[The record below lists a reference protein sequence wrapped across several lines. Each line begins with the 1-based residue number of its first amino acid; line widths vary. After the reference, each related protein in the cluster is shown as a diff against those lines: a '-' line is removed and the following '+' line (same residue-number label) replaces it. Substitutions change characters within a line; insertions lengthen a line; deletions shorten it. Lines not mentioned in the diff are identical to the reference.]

1 MVELS
6 ESFLT
11 FGKLIYQIIKLSIST
26 MIRVPSLIHAGEFQ
40 SLKIQD
46 MTFVAYRNQDPPLK
60 NEVFFEEHAVIFVL
74 EGEKKFVSPTQTIHV
89 RKGHIVFI
97 RRGYYLMQETID
109 SNYRSLVFFFNEKL
123 LKEFVGLHLAPPAP
137 RGGANSSQTLIVR
150 EEIFEPALESKTP
163 EASVAPLGAGGAEL
177 LVFEITESLNK
188 FTESIFPYFHHE
200 TPYLNHFLR
209 LKLQELL
216 LHILEIDV
224 SGQFKSI
231 LFSLYK
237 GEKVDL
243 EYLMNSYYLKP
254 LSLEELSRLS
264 GRSLSAFKRDFQEQF
279 NTSPALWIKNK
290 RLEYAGLQLGKT
302 DKNVSEI
309 SMEIGYESVSHF
321 IKAYKEKFGQT
332 PGRNGER

>member
-1 MVELS
+1 M
-6 ESFLT
+6 T
-11 FGKLIYQIIKLSIST
+11 NT

-74 EGEKKFVSPTQTIHV
+74 EGEKKFVSATQTIHV

-109 SNYRSLVFFFNEKL
+109 TNYRSLVFFFNEKL
-123 LKEFVGLHLAPPAP
+123 LKEFVGQHLELVAPPAP
-137 RGGANSSQTLIVR
+137 EGGAITL
-150 EEIFEPALESKTP
+150 LLDSK
-163 EASVAPLGAGGAEL
+163 APPSGAGGAI

-188 FTESIFPYFHHE
+188 FTESIFPYFTLE
-200 TPYLNHFLR
+200 TQYLNHFLR

-216 LHILEIDV
+216 LHILEIDA

-243 EYLMNSYYLKP
+243 EYLMQSYYLKL
-254 LSLEELSRLS
+254 LSLDELSRLS
-264 GRSLSAFKRDFQEQF
+264 GRSLSAFKRDFQEKF
-279 NTSPALWIKNK
+279 DTSPALWIKNK
-290 RLEYAGLQLGKT
+290 RLEYAGLQLENT

-321 IKAYKEKFGQT
+321 IKAFKEKFGKT
-332 PGRNGER
+332 PGGGDRR

>member
-1 MVELS
+1 
-6 ESFLT
+6 
-11 FGKLIYQIIKLSIST
+11 

-74 EGEKKFVSPTQTIHV
+74 EGEKKFVSPSQTIHV
-89 RKGHIVFI
+89 RKGNIVFI

-109 SNYRSLVFFFNEKL
+109 TNYRSLVFFFNEKL
-123 LKEFVGLHLAPPAP
+123 LKEFVGQHLE
-137 RGGANSSQTLIVR
+137 L
-150 EEIFEPALESKTP
+150 FEHSDSIKTEP
-163 EASVAPLGAGGAEL
+163 FDNL
-177 LVFEITESLNK
+177 LVLEITESLDK
-188 FTESIFPYFHHE
+188 FTESIFPYFTLE
-200 TPYLNHFLR
+200 TQYLNHFLR

-243 EYLMNSYYLKP
+243 EYLMQSYYLKL

-264 GRSLSAFKRDFQEQF
+264 GRSLSAFKRDFQEKF
-279 NTSPALWIKNK
+279 DTSPAHWIKNK
-290 RLEYAGLQLGKT
+290 RLEYAGLQLENT

-321 IKAYKEKFGQT
+321 IKAFKEKFGKT
-332 PGRNGER
+332 PGVSVNGSR

>member
-1 MVELS
+1 
-6 ESFLT
+6 
-11 FGKLIYQIIKLSIST
+11 

-74 EGEKKFVSPTQTIHV
+74 EGEKKFVSATQTIHV
-89 RKGHIVFI
+89 RKGNIVFI
-97 RRGYYLMQETID
+97 RRGYYVMQETID
-109 SNYRSLVFFFNEKL
+109 TNYRSLVFFFNEKL
-123 LKEFVGLHLAPPAP
+123 LKEFVGQHLELFE
-137 RGGANSSQTLIVR
+137 NTLLSN
-150 EEIFEPALESKTP
+150 EEYST
-163 EASVAPLGAGGAEL
+163 L
-177 LVFEITESLNK
+177 LVFEITESLDK
-188 FTESIFPYFHHE
+188 FTESIFPYFNLK
-200 TPYLNHFLR
+200 TQYLNHFLR

-224 SGQFKSI
+224 SGQFKNI

-243 EYLMNSYYLKP
+243 EYLMQSYYLKL

-264 GRSLSAFKRDFQEQF
+264 GRSLSAFKRDFQEKF
-279 NTSPALWIKNK
+279 DNSPAHWIKNK
-290 RLEYAGLQLGKT
+290 RLEYAGLQLENT

-321 IKAYKEKFGQT
+321 IKAFKEKFGKT
-332 PGRNGER
+332 PGRNG

>member
-1 MVELS
+1 
-6 ESFLT
+6 
-11 FGKLIYQIIKLSIST
+11 

-89 RKGHIVFI
+89 RKGNIVFI

-109 SNYRSLVFFFNEKL
+109 TNYRSLVFFFNEKL
-123 LKEFVGLHLAPPAP
+123 LKEFVGLHFELFEKT
-137 RGGANSSQTLIVR
+137 SIVNGD
-150 EEIFEPALESKTP
+150 
-163 EASVAPLGAGGAEL
+163 ASTL
-177 LVFEITESLNK
+177 LVFEITQSLNK
-188 FTESIFPYFHHE
+188 FTESIFPYFHSE

-264 GRSLSAFKRDFQEQF
+264 GRSLSAFKRDFQKQF
-279 NTSPALWIKNK
+279 NNSPAFWIKNK
-290 RLEYAGLQLGKT
+290 RLEYAGLQLEKT
-302 DKNVSEI
+302 HKNVSEI

-332 PGRNGER
+332 PGNR

>member
-1 MVELS
+1 
-6 ESFLT
+6 
-11 FGKLIYQIIKLSIST
+11 

-74 EGEKKFVSPTQTIHV
+74 EGEKKFVSATQTIHV
-89 RKGHIVFI
+89 RKGNIVFI
-97 RRGYYLMQETID
+97 RRGYYVMQETID
-109 SNYRSLVFFFNEKL
+109 TNYRSLVFFFNEKL
-123 LKEFVGLHLAPPAP
+123 LKEFVGQHLELVAPQPP
-137 RGGANSSQTLIVR
+137 EGELKSDG
-150 EEIFEPALESKTP
+150 KTP
-163 EASVAPLGAGGAEL
+163 PLGVGGL

-188 FTESIFPYFHHE
+188 FTESIFPYFNLK
-200 TPYLNHFLR
+200 TQYLNHFLR

-216 LHILEIDV
+216 LHILEIDA

-243 EYLMNSYYLKP
+243 EYLMQSYYLKL
-254 LSLEELSRLS
+254 LSLNELSRLS
-264 GRSLSAFKRDFQEQF
+264 GRSLSAFKRDFQEKF
-279 NTSPALWIKNK
+279 DTSPAHWIKNK
-290 RLEYAGLQLGKT
+290 RLEYAGLQLENT
-302 DKNVSEI
+302 HKNVSEI

-321 IKAYKEKFGQT
+321 IKAFKEKFGKT
-332 PGRNGER
+332 PGRNG

>member
-1 MVELS
+1 MCLS
-6 ESFLT
+6 NGLHLFLDCN
-11 FGKLIYQIIKLSIST
+11 FIDK

-74 EGEKKFVSPTQTIHV
+74 EGEKKFVSSTQTIHV
-89 RKGHIVFI
+89 RKGNIVFI

-109 SNYRSLVFFFNEKL
+109 TNYRSLVFFFNEKL
-123 LKEFVGLHLAPPAP
+123 LNEFVGQHLELFDNPL
-137 RGGANSSQTLIVR
+137 RRNEENST
-150 EEIFEPALESKTP
+150 
-163 EASVAPLGAGGAEL
+163 L

-188 FTESIFPYFHHE
+188 FTESIFPYFNLK
-200 TPYLNHFLR
+200 TQYLNHFLR
-209 LKLQELL
+209 LKLHELL

-224 SGQFKSI
+224 SGQFKNI

-243 EYLMNSYYLKP
+243 DYLMQSYYLKP
-254 LSLEELSRLS
+254 LSLNELSRLS
-264 GRSLSAFKRDFQEQF
+264 GRSLSAFKREFQEKF
-279 NTSPALWIKNK
+279 DTSPALWIKNK
-290 RLEYAGLQLGKT
+290 RLDYAALQLENT
-302 DKNVSEI
+302 HKNVSEI

-321 IKAYKEKFGQT
+321 IKAFKEKFGKT
-332 PGRNGER
+332 PGKNL

>member
-1 MVELS
+1 
-6 ESFLT
+6 
-11 FGKLIYQIIKLSIST
+11 

-74 EGEKKFVSPTQTIHV
+74 EGEKKFVSATQTIHV
-89 RKGHIVFI
+89 RKGNIVFI
-97 RRGYYLMQETID
+97 RRGYYVMQETID
-109 SNYRSLVFFFNEKL
+109 TNYRSLVFFFNEKL
-123 LKEFVGLHLAPPAP
+123 LKEFVGQHLGLFENTLL
-137 RGGANSSQTLIVR
+137 RNEENST
-150 EEIFEPALESKTP
+150 
-163 EASVAPLGAGGAEL
+163 L
-177 LVFEITESLNK
+177 LVFETTESLEK
-188 FTESIFPYFHHE
+188 FTESIFPYFTLE
-200 TPYLNHFLR
+200 TQYLNHFLG

-243 EYLMNSYYLKP
+243 EYLMQSYYLKL

-264 GRSLSAFKRDFQEQF
+264 GRSLSAFKRDFQEKF
-279 NTSPALWIKNK
+279 NTSPAFWIKNK
-290 RLEYAGLQLGKT
+290 RLEYAGLQLENT

-309 SMEIGYESVSHF
+309 SMEIGYESISHF
-321 IKAYKEKFGQT
+321 IKAFKEKFGKT
-332 PGRNGER
+332 PGKNL

>member
-1 MVELS
+1 
-6 ESFLT
+6 
-11 FGKLIYQIIKLSIST
+11 

-74 EGEKKFVSPTQTIHV
+74 EGEKKFVSATQTIHV
-89 RKGHIVFI
+89 RKGNIVFI

-109 SNYRSLVFFFNEKL
+109 TNYRSLVFFFNEKL
-123 LKEFVGLHLAPPAP
+123 LKEFVGQHLELFQPPP
-137 RGGANSSQTLIVR
+137 PPMGELSSPILTPPSGVGATD
-150 EEIFEPALESKTP
+150 
-163 EASVAPLGAGGAEL
+163 ASGLGL

-188 FTESIFPYFHHE
+188 FTESIFPYFNLK
-200 TPYLNHFLR
+200 TQYLNHFLR

-224 SGQFKSI
+224 SGQFKNI

-243 EYLMNSYYLKP
+243 EYLMQSYYLKL
-254 LSLEELSRLS
+254 LSLDELSRLS
-264 GRSLSAFKRDFQEQF
+264 GRSLSAFKRDFQEKF
-279 NTSPALWIKNK
+279 DTSPAHWIKNK
-290 RLEYAGLQLGKT
+290 RLEYAGLQLENT
-302 DKNVSEI
+302 NKNVSEI
-309 SMEIGYESVSHF
+309 SIEIGYESVSHF
-321 IKAYKEKFGQT
+321 IKAFKEKFGKT
-332 PGRNGER
+332 PGKNL

>member
-1 MVELS
+1 
-6 ESFLT
+6 
-11 FGKLIYQIIKLSIST
+11 

-74 EGEKKFVSPTQTIHV
+74 EGEKKFVSATQTIHV
-89 RKGHIVFI
+89 RKGNIVFI

-109 SNYRSLVFFFNEKL
+109 TNYRSLVFFFNEKL
-123 LKEFVGLHLAPPAP
+123 LKEFVGQHVELFENTSL
-137 RGGANSSQTLIVR
+137 RNEENST
-150 EEIFEPALESKTP
+150 
-163 EASVAPLGAGGAEL
+163 L

-188 FTESIFPYFHHE
+188 FTESIFPYFNLK
-200 TPYLNHFLR
+200 TQYLNHFLR

-216 LHILEIDV
+216 LHILEIDA

-243 EYLMNSYYLKP
+243 EYLMQSYYLKL
-254 LSLEELSRLS
+254 LSIDELSRLS
-264 GRSLSAFKRDFQEQF
+264 GRSLSAFKRDFQEKF
-279 NTSPALWIKNK
+279 DTSPAHWIKNK
-290 RLEYAGLQLGKT
+290 RLEYAGLQLENT
-302 DKNVSEI
+302 HKNVSEI
-309 SMEIGYESVSHF
+309 SLEIGYESVSHF
-321 IKAYKEKFGQT
+321 IKAFKEKFGKT
-332 PGRNGER
+332 PGLSVNGSR

>member
-1 MVELS
+1 
-6 ESFLT
+6 
-11 FGKLIYQIIKLSIST
+11 

-109 SNYRSLVFFFNEKL
+109 TNYRSLVFFFNEKL
-123 LKEFVGLHLAPPAP
+123 LKEFVGQHLELFENVPLNHE
-137 RGGANSSQTLIVR
+137 NSS
-150 EEIFEPALESKTP
+150 A
-163 EASVAPLGAGGAEL
+163 L

-188 FTESIFPYFHHE
+188 FTDSIFPYFHHE
-200 TPYLNHFLR
+200 TKYLNHFLR

-216 LHILEIDV
+216 LHILEIDG
-224 SGQFKSI
+224 SGHFKSI
-231 LFSLYK
+231 LFRLYK

-264 GRSLSAFKRDFQEQF
+264 GRSLSAFKRDFQDNF
-279 NTSPALWIKNK
+279 HTSPALWIKNK
-290 RLEYAGLQLGKT
+290 RLEYAYLQLEKT
-302 DKNVSEI
+302 NKNVSEI

-321 IKAYKEKFGQT
+321 IKAFKEKFGKT
-332 PGRNGER
+332 PGGGDRK